1 MSERA
6 SPRPGLTPQSL
17 TLRSCEAWRRIFA
30 TRPYPWTGREL
41 AAFLKACGENRY
53 RTLYTFLALTGCRR
67 GEALGLHWS
76 EVDLEAGVAR
86 IRYTTD
92 N

>member
-1 MSERA
+1 V
-6 SPRPGLTPQSL
+6 RPGAGHSQHGPIRGRVANSL
-17 TLRSCEAWRRIFA
+17 
-30 TRPYPWTGREL
+30 
-41 AAFLKACGENRY
+41 LKACGENRY